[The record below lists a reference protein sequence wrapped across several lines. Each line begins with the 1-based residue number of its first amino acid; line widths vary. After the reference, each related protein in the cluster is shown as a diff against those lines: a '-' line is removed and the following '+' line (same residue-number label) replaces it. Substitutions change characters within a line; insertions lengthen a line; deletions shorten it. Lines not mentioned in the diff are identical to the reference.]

1 MRLVSSTDEPA
12 VPGAPKLAGPIKA
25 AGPLAGQGE
34 LALPGDHTAFLRAQ
48 AVAPDRAA
56 AHERVSAVTARLIE
70 TRGAG
75 LQLGEAELSG
85 LDLSGFDLRR
95 ARLNRAN
102 LHSADLSDCDLSG
115 ATLICPG
122 LERTRFR
129 GANLSGAYL
138 HALAAQVCDFTRA
151 NLSNLVDATGSLF
164 HGCHLTGARLD
175 GAQLAGA
182 TFYQCYLESASLVG
196 TDLQGGTINECFAD
210 GADFS
215 GAKVGQLTVTKTR
228 LRCAS
233 FAGARGDGLVVQRPT
248 DADGLNLEAAH
259 LPGLRLV
266 SVKALGV
273 RARRLAAP
281 EADIRGGSL
290 AEGDFRQADLSR
302 ARLVGVGLGATD
314 LREAQLQGSAWHDCL
329 GENLVLAGASAENMS
344 AVECR
349 FPSARMAGF
358 AGRCASFRDCD
369 LSNADLEG
377 AYLYRA
383 TITGDPPRA
392 MDLSGACLTG
402 AVLVQAYLA
411 AELAGADLSGAQL
424 AYARLNQ
431 CSLKGADLS
440 GAALYEASMVKTD
453 CTGAR
458 VAGIGAPV
466 FADRATGLVAALR
479 SADLDDGAEE
489 MIGFLRNLEA
499 LLRDR
504 GRGST

>member
-1 MRLVSSTDEPA
+1 MRLVSSTEEPA
-12 VPGAPKLAGPIKA
+12 VPGTSKSPAGLRRGGAP
-25 AGPLAGQGE
+25 GE
-34 LALPGDHTAFLRAQ
+34 QPAVALPDDHAAFLRAQ
-48 AVAPDRAA
+48 AGAHDRAA

-95 ARLNRAN
+95 ARLDRAN
-102 LHSADLSDCDLSG
+102 LHSSNLSDCDLGG
-115 ATLICPG
+115 AALICAG
-122 LERTRFR
+122 LERTRFT
-129 GANLSGAYL
+129 GANLYGACV

-164 HGCHLTGARLD
+164 HGCQLSGARLD

-182 TFYQCYLESASLVG
+182 TFYQCYLEGASLVG
-196 TDLQGGTINECFAD
+196 TDLQGATINECFAD
-210 GADFS
+210 RADFS
-215 GAKVGQLTVTKTR
+215 GAKVGQLTVTKAR

-233 FAGARGDGLVVQRPT
+233 FAGARGDGLVIQRPT

-266 SVKALGV
+266 SVKAAGV
-273 RARRLAAP
+273 KARRLAAP
-281 EADIRGGSL
+281 DADLRGGSL
-290 AEGDFRQADLSR
+290 CDGDFRQSDLSR
-302 ARLVGVGLGATD
+302 ARLVGVELDALD

-349 FPSARMAGF
+349 FPAARMAGF
-358 AGRCASFRDCD
+358 AGRCVSFRDCD
-369 LSNADLEG
+369 LANADLEG
-377 AYLYRA
+377 AYLHRA
-383 TITGDPPRA
+383 IITGDPPRA
-392 MDLSGACLTG
+392 MDLTSARLAG

-411 AELAGADLSGAQL
+411 ADLTGADLSGAQL

-440 GAALYEASMVKTD
+440 GAALYEASMVETD
-453 CTGAR
+453 CTDAK
-458 VAGIGAPV
+458 VAGLAAPV
-466 FADRATGLVAALR
+466 FADRATGLVSALQAAG
-479 SADLDDGAEE
+479 LDDQSEE
-489 MIGFLRNLEA
+489 LIGFLRNLEG
-499 LLRDR
+499 LLRGR